1 VDGRLQYRDRVITLG
16 ISVRDEER
24 LLGRAD
30 GTVRADLAFERR
42 DRRLLDDP
50 VDVKVIA
57 DSLPMNPIELAFQ
70 TLQDVEGY
78 VRGEVII
85 GGRPGAFDYRGSLT
99 FEDVEATLPAL
110 GIRLLD
116 IRGDVAFEGSDAVP
130 DTVRFTSSAG
140 GSGFVTGR
148 VGLSTLTNPEFD
160 LDIGA
165 DALRGMERR
174 QLTMTLTG
182 AGNLGGTYKQPIL
195 TGAFRVSDGEL
206 RGDYFLRQRQV
217 VDLTDPEVF
226 ALIDTTTAGERNLLR
241 RAQNLFLQEI
251 LVNVQLT
258 VGPSYRVR
266 SREYE
271 IELVGDV
278 DIQMQRSKDL
288 LIASGVLQL
297 TRGKYQYFAG
307 RGEDLTSVYSRQ
319 LQISGG
325 TVTFVRTPGLDPNL
339 AIRAEYPTRSDVG
352 PLTILLDIGG
362 TSRSPELHLS
372 SNPPVPESDL
382 LCLLLFSAS
391 CAGAG
396 TEGGQFAE
404 NIVREGILGTVGTQF
419 SQVLV
424 GDIGLVDYADF
435 RSTGL
440 GLGSSGGSGSTL
452 LVGTEVEVGRYVGRD
467 LFVRV
472 RQPLGGGQ
480 LPSAALEWTF
490 LPGWLLE
497 ASAEDRFQRLSIL
510 SSLSNVNTKRSYG
523 LFLKRE
529 WSF

>member
-1 VDGRLQYRDRVITLG
+1 
-16 ISVRDEER
+16 
-24 LLGRAD
+24 
-30 GTVRADLAFERR
+30 
-42 DRRLLDDP
+42 
-50 VDVKVIA
+50 
-57 DSLPMNPIELAFQ
+57 
-70 TLQDVEGY
+70 
-78 VRGEVII
+78 
-85 GGRPGAFDYRGSLT
+85 
-99 FEDVEATLPAL
+99 
-110 GIRLLD
+110 
-116 IRGDVAFEGSDAVP
+116 
-130 DTVRFTSSAG
+130 
-140 GSGFVTGR
+140 
-148 VGLSTLTNPEFD
+148 
-160 LDIGA
+160 
-165 DALRGMERR
+165 
-174 QLTMTLTG
+174 
-182 AGNLGGTYKQPIL
+182 
-195 TGAFRVSDGEL
+195 
-206 RGDYFLRQRQV
+206 
-217 VDLTDPEVF
+217 
-226 ALIDTTTAGERNLLR
+226 
-241 RAQNLFLQEI
+241 
-251 LVNVQLT
+251 
-258 VGPSYRVR
+258 
-266 SREYE
+266 
-271 IELVGDV
+271 
-278 DIQMQRSKDL
+278 MQRSRDL

-362 TSRSPELHLS
+362 TSRNPELHLS
-372 SNPPVPESDL
+372 STPQVPESDL

-440 GLGSSGGSGSTL
+440 GLGSGSGSGSTL

-490 LPGWLLE
+490 REGWLLE
-497 ASAEDRFQRLSIL
+497 ANAEDRFQRLSIL
-510 SSLSNVNTKRSYG
+510 SSLSNVDTKRSYG